1 MTTCQNCGTEL
12 LGPHCYKCGQ
22 PVHGLVRHFTSIIGD
37 FLDSVF
43 DLDSRT
49 PRTIWPLF
57 ARPGYLTCEYFDGRR
72 VRYVSPVR
80 LFFFLSIV
88 TFFVAQLALQAGDGG
103 AIVQV
108 NGGDGFEKA
117 ATVEEVEQ
125 ARDRIVE
132 ELEQARAE
140 IPAGVPGARTGIDA
154 GIQEVRVKAEQRIAQ
169 LENREPEPVEATG
182 SDDEPEI
189 RFTGDPW
196 DPVTNPVQV
205 GWLPAFANRWIN
217 AQIAKGRDNIKEMQ
231 HDQDRLKNAVLG
243 ALPSTLFILLP
254 LFAVMLKVAYLFKRR
269 LYMDHLIVALH
280 SHAFLCLAVL
290 LILLL
295 SMLGDAAPALSTPV
309 NWAEALLFL
318 WMP

>member
-103 AIVQV
+103 TIVQV

-125 ARDRIVE
+125 AR
-132 ELEQARAE
+132 AE
-140 IPAGVPGARTGIDA
+140 MPPAVPGARAGIDA
-154 GIQEVRVKAEQRIAQ
+154 GIQEVREKAEQRIAQ
-169 LENREPEPVEATG
+169 LENREARPVEAAVD
-182 SDDEPEI
+182 DDEPDI
-189 RFTGDPW
+189 RFNGDPW

-205 GWLPAFANRWIN
+205 GWLPAFANRW
-217 AQIAKGRDNIKEMQ
+217 
-231 HDQDRLKNAVLG
+231 
-243 ALPSTLFILLP
+243 
-254 LFAVMLKVAYLFKRR
+254 
-269 LYMDHLIVALH
+269 
-280 SHAFLCLAVL
+280 
-290 LILLL
+290 
-295 SMLGDAAPALSTPV
+295 
-309 NWAEALLFL
+309 
-318 WMP
+318 